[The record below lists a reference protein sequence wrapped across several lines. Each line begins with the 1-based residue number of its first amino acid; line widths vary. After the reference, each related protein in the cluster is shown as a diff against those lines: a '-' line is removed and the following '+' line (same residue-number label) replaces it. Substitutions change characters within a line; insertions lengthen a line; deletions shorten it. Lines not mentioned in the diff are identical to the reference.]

1 MDIKNIAVKDLIPYE
16 KNTKKHDDVQINNVA
31 ESIKQY
37 GFVQPIVID
46 KNNVVV
52 IGHCRLLAAK
62 KLKMAD
68 VPCVCVEDLTEEQV
82 KALRIVDNKSNESPW
97 DFDFLADE
105 LADLDL
111 SDFDFD
117 FGIDTDVEE
126 ETEIVEDEAPEVDEL
141 DEQERIF
148 KERMASGELS
158 DDDEEYQAFLEK
170 FEAKK
175 TTDDCYT
182 PDNIYNA
189 VKKWCV
195 EKYGLQGK
203 KFIRPFYPNGDYQKE
218 DYSGDCVVLDNPPFS
233 IISEICEWYTERGIQ
248 FFMFAPTLTLLGIAR
263 GTMKYVAC
271 GAGVTY
277 ENGANVNTS
286 FVTNLGDKKIIASAE
301 LREIVEEVNKEN
313 LRKLHK
319 ELPKYS
325 YPDEVLTATML
336 CYMAAHGTSLEIEE
350 KDTYFIRALDSQ
362 KESGKGLFGSG
373 FLLSEKSTQ
382 NKSVAYQAAAE
393 KAAAEKV
400 DANIWELSDRERE
413 IVKSLGK

>member
-1 MDIKNIAVKDLIPYE
+1 MNIKNMLAKQLIPYE
-16 KNTKKHDDVQINNVA
+16 RNTKKHDKTQINNVA

-62 KLKMAD
+62 QLKMKE

-97 DFDFLADE
+97 DFDILPDE

-117 FGIDTDVEE
+117 FGVEDEEE
-126 ETEIVEDEAPEVDEL
+126 ETEIVEDDDL
-141 DEQERIF
+141 DEQDRLF
-148 KERMASGELS
+148 KERMARGEIS
-158 DDDEEYQAFLEK
+158 EEDEEYQAFLEK

-182 PDNIYNA
+182 PDNIYDV
-189 VKKWCV
+189 VKKWCI
-195 EKYGLQGK
+195 ERYGLKGK
-203 KFIRPFYPNGDYQKE
+203 KIIRPFYPGGDYQKE

-233 IISEICEWYTERGIQ
+233 IISEICEWYTERNIP
-248 FFMFAPTLTLLGIAR
+248 FFMFAPALTLLGIAR
-263 GTMKYVAC
+263 GTMNYVAC
-271 GAGVTY
+271 CVGVTY
-277 ENGANVNTS
+277 ANGANVSTS
-286 FVTNLGDKKIIASAE
+286 FVTNLGNKKIVASAE
-301 LREIVEEVNKEN
+301 LRELIEEANKEN
-313 LRKLHK
+313 LRKMHK

-336 CYMAAHGTSLEIEE
+336 GYMAAHGTSLEIEA
-350 KDTYFIRALDSQ
+350 KDVRFIRALDSQ

-373 FLLSEKSTQ
+373 FLLSER
-382 NKSVAYQAAAE
+382 AAAE
-393 KAAAEKV
+393 KAAAEKAAAEKAAAEKI
-400 DANIWELSDRERE
+400 DTNIWELSDRERE

>member
-31 ESIKQY
+31 ESIKHY

-62 KLKMAD
+62 KLKMTD
-68 VPCVCVEDLTEEQV
+68 VPCVCVDDLTEEQV

-117 FGIDTDVEE
+117 FGIDTDAEE
-126 ETEIVEDEAPEVDEL
+126 ETEIVEDEAPEVEEL

-203 KFIRPFYPNGDYQKE
+203 KFIRPFYPSGDYQKE
-218 DYSGDCVVLDNPPFS
+218 DYSGDCVVIDNPPFS
-233 IISEICEWYTERGIQ
+233 IISEICEWYTERGIK

-350 KDTYFIRALDSQ
+350 KDTFFIRALDSQ

-373 FLLSEKSTQ
+373 FLLSEK
-382 NKSVAYQAAAE
+382 AAAE

-400 DANIWELSDRERE
+400 DTNIWELSEREKE
-413 IVKSLGK
+413 IVKNLGKEGGVVK

>member
-1 MDIKNIAVKDLIPYE
+1 MDIKNIAVKDLVPYE

-68 VPCVCVEDLTEEQV
+68 VPCVCVDDLTEEQV

-117 FGIDTDVEE
+117 FGIDTDAEE

-233 IISEICEWYTERGIQ
+233 IISEICEWYTERDIK

-373 FLLSEKSTQ
+373 FLLSEKATSE
-382 NKSVAYQAAAE
+382 KAAAE

-400 DANIWELSDRERE
+400 DTNIWELSERERE

>member
-62 KLKMAD
+62 KLKMQE
-68 VPCVCVEDLTEEQV
+68 VPCVCVDDLTEEQV

-117 FGIDTDVEE
+117 FGIDTDAEE

-141 DEQERIF
+141 DEQDRIF

-203 KFIRPFYPNGDYQKE
+203 KIIRPFYPNGDYQKE

-233 IISEICEWYTERGIQ
+233 IISEICEWYTERGIK

-373 FLLSEKSTQ
+373 FLLSEKATSE
-382 NKSVAYQAAAE
+382 KAAAE

-400 DANIWELSDRERE
+400 DTNVWELSDRERE

>member
-1 MDIKNIAVKDLIPYE
+1 MPIEALIPYE

-68 VPCVCVEDLTEEQV
+68 VPCVCVDDLTEEQV

-97 DFDFLADE
+97 DFDNLADE

-117 FGIDTDVEE
+117 FGIDTDAEE

-233 IISEICEWYTERGIQ
+233 IISEICEWYTERGIK

-286 FVTNLGDKKIIASAE
+286 FVTNLGHKKIIASAE

-319 ELPKYS
+319 EFPKYS
-325 YPDEVLTATML
+325 YPDEVLTSTML

-373 FLLSEKSTQ
+373 FLLSEKATSE
-382 NKSVAYQAAAE
+382 KAAAE

-400 DANIWELSDRERE
+400 DTNIWELSERERE

>member
-31 ESIKQY
+31 ESIRQY

-62 KLKMAD
+62 KLKIED

-117 FGIDTDVEE
+117 FGIDTDAEE

-218 DYSGDCVVLDNPPFS
+218 DYSGYCVVLDNPPFS
-233 IISEICEWYTERGIQ
+233 IISEICEWYTERGIK

-271 GAGVTY
+271 GASVTY

-336 CYMAAHGTSLEIEE
+336 CYMAAHGTSIEIEE

-373 FLLSEKSTQ
+373 FLLSEK
-382 NKSVAYQAAAE
+382 AAAE

-400 DANIWELSDRERE
+400 DTNIWELSERERE

>member
-62 KLKMAD
+62 KLKMTD
-68 VPCVCVEDLTEEQV
+68 VPCICVDDLTDEQV

-105 LADLDL
+105 LADISLDG
-111 SDFDFD
+111 FDFD
-117 FGIDTDVEE
+117 FGIDTDAEE

-203 KFIRPFYPNGDYQKE
+203 KIIRPFYPNGDYQKE

-233 IISEICEWYTERGIQ
+233 IISEICEWYTERGIK

-301 LREIVEEVNKEN
+301 LREIVEKVNKEN

-373 FLLSEKSTQ
+373 FLLSKKATS
-382 NKSVAYQAAAE
+382 E

-400 DANIWELSDRERE
+400 DTNIWELSERE
-413 IVKSLGK
+413 IEIVESLGK

>member
-68 VPCVCVEDLTEEQV
+68 VPCVCVDDLTEEQV

-111 SDFDFD
+111 SDFSFD
-117 FGIDTDVEE
+117 FGIDTDAEE

-233 IISEICEWYTERGIQ
+233 IISEICEWYTERGIK

-277 ENGANVNTS
+277 ENGANVSTS

-373 FLLSEKSTQ
+373 FLLSEKATSE
-382 NKSVAYQAAAE
+382 KAAAE

-400 DANIWELSDRERE
+400 DTNIWELSERERE

>member
-1 MDIKNIAVKDLIPYE
+1 MELIIEYLPIKSLKPYE
-16 KNTKKHDDVQINNVA
+16 RNTRKHTDYDVGEIAKSITECGFNDPIGIYGDNNL
-31 ESIKQY
+31 
-37 GFVQPIVID
+37 IVE
-46 KNNVVV
+46 
-52 IGHCRLLAAK
+52 GHGRLLAAK
-62 KLKMAD
+62 SLGMKE
-68 VPCVCVEDLTEEQV
+68 VPCIRLDHMTDEQRRKYAILHNKTAELSMFDFDNLAIELEDL
-82 KALRIVDNKSNESPW
+82 DFSNFS
-97 DFDFLADE
+97 
-105 LADLDL
+105 
-111 SDFDFD
+111 FD
-117 FGIDTDVEE
+117 FGIEDEEE

-189 VKKWCV
+189 VKKRCV

-233 IISEICEWYTERGIQ
+233 IISEICEWYTERGIK

-336 CYMAAHGTSLEIEE
+336 CYMAAHGTSLEVEE

-373 FLLSEKSTQ
+373 FLLSEKATSE
-382 NKSVAYQAAAE
+382 KAAAE

-400 DANIWELSDRERE
+400 DTNIWELSDRERE

>member
-1 MDIKNIAVKDLIPYE
+1 M
-16 KNTKKHDDVQINNVA
+16 
-31 ESIKQY
+31 
-37 GFVQPIVID
+37 
-46 KNNVVV
+46 
-52 IGHCRLLAAK
+52 
-62 KLKMAD
+62 
-68 VPCVCVEDLTEEQV
+68 
-82 KALRIVDNKSNESPW
+82 
-97 DFDFLADE
+97 
-105 LADLDL
+105 
-111 SDFDFD
+111 
-117 FGIDTDVEE
+117 
-126 ETEIVEDEAPEVDEL
+126 
-141 DEQERIF
+141 
-148 KERMASGELS
+148 
-158 DDDEEYQAFLEK
+158 
-170 FEAKK
+170 
-175 TTDDCYT
+175 
-182 PDNIYNA
+182 
-189 VKKWCV
+189 
-195 EKYGLQGK
+195 
-203 KFIRPFYPNGDYQKE
+203 
-218 DYSGDCVVLDNPPFS
+218 LDNPPFS
-233 IISEICEWYTERGIQ
+233 IISEICEWYTERGIK

-373 FLLSEKSTQ
+373 FLLSEKATSEKATSE
-382 NKSVAYQAAAE
+382 KAAAEKAAAEKAAAE

-400 DANIWELSDRERE
+400 DANIWELSDREKE

>member
-1 MDIKNIAVKDLIPYE
+1 MPIEALIPYE

-68 VPCVCVEDLTEEQV
+68 VPCVCVDDLTEEQV

-97 DFDFLADE
+97 DFDFLTDE
-105 LADLDL
+105 LAEISLDG
-111 SDFDFD
+111 FDFD
-117 FGIDTDVEE
+117 FGIDTDAEE
-126 ETEIVEDEAPEVDEL
+126 ETEIVEDEAPEVDGL

-195 EKYGLQGK
+195 EKYGLQSK
-203 KFIRPFYPNGDYQKE
+203 KIIRPFYPNGDYQKE

-233 IISEICEWYTERGIQ
+233 IISEICEWYTERGIK

-271 GAGVTY
+271 GASVTY

-286 FVTNLGDKKIIASAE
+286 FVTNLGHKKIIASAE

-373 FLLSEKSTQ
+373 FLLSEKATSEKATSE
-382 NKSVAYQAAAE
+382 KAAAE

-400 DANIWELSDRERE
+400 DTNIWELSERERE

>member
-16 KNTKKHDDVQINNVA
+16 KNTKKHDYVQINNVA
-31 ESIKQY
+31 ESIRQY

-52 IGHCRLLAAK
+52 IGHCRLLAAQ
-62 KLKMAD
+62 KLKMAEA
-68 VPCVCVEDLTEEQV
+68 PCVCVDDLTEEQV

-117 FGIDTDVEE
+117 FGIDTDAED
-126 ETEIVEDEAPEVDEL
+126 ETEIVEDEAPKVDEL

-218 DYSGDCVVLDNPPFS
+218 DYSGDCVVIDNPPFS
-233 IISEICEWYTERGIQ
+233 IISEICEWYTERGIK

-277 ENGANVNTS
+277 ENGANVSTS

-336 CYMAAHGTSLEIEE
+336 CYMAAHGTSIEIEE

-373 FLLSEKSTQ
+373 FLLSEKATSE
-382 NKSVAYQAAAE
+382 KAAAE

-400 DANIWELSDRERE
+400 DTNIWELSDRERE

>member
-16 KNTKKHDDVQINNVA
+16 KNTKKHDDVQIKNVA

-62 KLKMAD
+62 KLKMTD
-68 VPCVCVEDLTEEQV
+68 VPCVCVDDLTEEQV

-111 SDFDFD
+111 SDFEFD
-117 FGIDTDVEE
+117 FGIDTDEE
-126 ETEIVEDEAPEVDEL
+126 EAEIVEDEAPEIDEL

-218 DYSGDCVVLDNPPFS
+218 DYSGDCIVLDNPPFS
-233 IISEICEWYTERGIQ
+233 IISEICEWYTERGIK

-373 FLLSEKSTQ
+373 FLLSEKATSE
-382 NKSVAYQAAAE
+382 KAAAEKAAAE

-400 DANIWELSDRERE
+400 DTNIWELSERERE

>member
-1 MDIKNIAVKDLIPYE
+1 MNIKNISVKDLIPYE
-16 KNTKKHDDVQINNVA
+16 KNTKKHDETQIANVA

-68 VPCVCVEDLTEEQV
+68 VPCVCVDDLTEEQV

-105 LADLDL
+105 LDDIDL

-117 FGIDTDVEE
+117 FGIDTDAEE

-141 DEQERIF
+141 DEQDRIF

-233 IISEICEWYTERGIQ
+233 IISEICEWYTERGIK

-277 ENGANVNTS
+277 ENGANVSTS

-373 FLLSEKSTQ
+373 FLLSEKATSE
-382 NKSVAYQAAAE
+382 KAAAE

-400 DANIWELSDRERE
+400 DTNIWELSERERE